1 MSFIKTILTKLK
13 AMNNGK
19 YEDVKDIIIS
29 SIRAGDKNVVACK
42 KAGISQETFYKW
54 FRENSEFSDN
64 VKKARAEFL
73 EEIASQLEDSLWK
86 RAKGF
91 DFEETKTEFA
101 AGVDGKP
108 VIIRQTKTKKHIAPD
123 TGALIFAL
131 TNVDPDNWK
140 NRQDNRLS
148 VDDSVTGFKINIV
161 KGEDTPPI
169 ANSENDIEC

>member
-1 MSFIKTILTKLK
+1 
-13 AMNNGK
+13 MNNGK
-19 YEDVKDIIIS
+19 YDDVRDIIIQ
-29 SIRAGDKNVVACK
+29 SIREGDKNVIAYK
-42 KAGISQETFYKW
+42 KAGISETTFYDW
-54 FRENSEFSDN
+54 LRNDAAFSAA

-101 AGVDGKP
+101 AGADGKP

-131 TNVDPDNWK
+131 TNVDPENWK

-161 KGEDTPPI
+161 RGEDTPPI
-169 ANSENDIEC
+169 VNSEDDIEG